1 MDESG
6 KIELPLAVR
15 RMKYLLEKFLPLV
28 GCERL
33 AQEIEASREGCTEW
47 MLKVGNTGIFIDVG
61 YEVDVPV
68 LGGYRSTDGLRVFTM
83 EVHPG
88 GRWHP
93 PEDVDV
99 DQLVTLR
106 EDEALICVGKL
117 LAQEAVMSMAPL
129 PVELEPM
136 TVIEEQ
142 V

>member
-6 KIELPLAVR
+6 KTELPLAVR

-28 GCERL
+28 GRASL
-33 AQEIEASREGCTEW
+33 AQEIEVSSEGCTEW
-47 MLKVGNTGIFIDVG
+47 MLRIGQTGIFIDVG
-61 YEVDVPV
+61 YEVDVSV

-83 EVHPG
+83 EVRSG

-106 EDEALICVGKL
+106 EDEALISVGKL
-117 LAQEAVMSMAPL
+117 LAQEALMRMEPL
-129 PVELEPM
+129 PVELEAV
-136 TVIEEQ
+136 TVTEEM

>member
-6 KIELPLAVR
+6 KTELPLAVR

-28 GCERL
+28 GQPKL
-33 AQEIEASREGCTEW
+33 AQEIEVSSEGCTEW
-47 MLKVGNTGIFIDVG
+47 MLKLGKTGIFIDVG

-68 LGGYRSTDGLRVFTM
+68 LGGYRSSDGLRVFTM
-83 EVHPG
+83 EVRPG

-106 EDEALICVGKL
+106 EDETLICVGKL

-129 PVELEPM
+129 PVELEAM
-136 TVIEEQ
+136 TVTEEH

>member
-6 KIELPLAVR
+6 KTELPLAVR

-28 GCERL
+28 GREKL

-83 EVHPG
+83 

-99 DQLVTLR
+99 NQLVTLR

-117 LAQEAVMSMAPL
+117 LAQEAVLEMAPL
-129 PVELEPM
+129 PMELEAV
-136 TVIEEQ
+136 TVTEEM

>member
-1 MDESG
+1 MDEFG
-6 KIELPLAVR
+6 KTELPLAVR

-28 GCERL
+28 GRSNL
-33 AQEIEASREGCTEW
+33 AQEIEVSSSGCTEW
-47 MLKVGNTGIFIDVG
+47 MLQIGKTGIFIDVG
-61 YEVDVPV
+61 YEVEVPV

-106 EDEALICVGKL
+106 EDEALLCVGKL
-117 LAQEAVMSMAPL
+117 LAHEAVMQMGPL
-129 PVELEPM
+129 PMELEAV
-136 TVIEEQ
+136 TVTEEM

>member
-6 KIELPLAVR
+6 KTELALAVR

-28 GCERL
+28 GRERL

-61 YEVDVPV
+61 YEVDVAV
-68 LGGYRSTDGLRVFTM
+68 LGGLPLDGRVAR
-83 EVHPG
+83 VHDGSASG

-99 DQLVTLR
+99 NQLVTLR

-117 LAQEAVMSMAPL
+117 LAQQAVLEMAPL
-129 PVELEPM
+129 PMELEAV
-136 TVIEEQ
+136 TVTEEM